1 MEDRWT
7 LREAIQAARD
17 SRDLLVQ
24 PLTLQVKEQ
33 RPRKGYNWSKLTWLV
48 SSRSQR
54 EQKSLVLDANISSP
68 FLALSLA

>member
-33 RPRKGYNWSKLTWLV
+33 RPRKEYNWSKLTWLV